1 MNGERRTVILAE
13 ISSEI
18 SYGYTTSA
26 KAERIGPRFLRITD
40 IRGGS
45 VTWDTVPFCKIPD
58 SQIPKYLLEKGD
70 IVVARTG
77 NSTGENYLF
86 KGDEDTIFASYLV
99 RFRISSSIADPRYVW
114 YTMRSP
120 AWWNFIQ
127 GVKTGSAQ
135 AGVNAKILSM
145 FRLPLPPLPEQRAIA
160 HILGTLD
167 DKIELNRRMNETL
180 EAVVQ
185 ALFKSWFV
193 DFDPVVVNAI
203 KAGTPIPDKFAE
215 HAAYYRENPD
225 ALGLPE
231 HILRLFPNRFQES
244 ELGPIP
250 EGWRVEE
257 IGDVIELGYGKS
269 LPKKQRNS
277 GPYPVYGSGGIVGF
291 HNKFFVTGPGIIV
304 GRKGTVG
311 SVYWEEH
318 DFFPIDTVFYVKVR
332 KAVPLYWVF
341 LMLHRMD
348 IKRMGADS
356 AVPGVNRNAVYAH
369 KWVIPKH
376 FLFDTFQEFL
386 STILKKIQENGEEI
400 NNLCAL
406 RDTLLPKLIS
416 GELRMPKIERFLE
429 ERGQ

>member
-180 EAVVQ
+180 EAVAQ

-193 DFDPVVVNAI
+193 DFDPVVVML
-203 KAGTPIPDKFAE
+203 PIIA
-215 HAAYYRENPD
+215 
-225 ALGLPE
+225 
-231 HILRLFPNRFQES
+231 
-244 ELGPIP
+244 
-250 EGWRVEE
+250 
-257 IGDVIELGYGKS
+257 
-269 LPKKQRNS
+269 
-277 GPYPVYGSGGIVGF
+277 
-291 HNKFFVTGPGIIV
+291 
-304 GRKGTVG
+304 
-311 SVYWEEH
+311 
-318 DFFPIDTVFYVKVR
+318 
-332 KAVPLYWVF
+332 
-341 LMLHRMD
+341 
-348 IKRMGADS
+348 
-356 AVPGVNRNAVYAH
+356 
-369 KWVIPKH
+369 
-376 FLFDTFQEFL
+376 
-386 STILKKIQENGEEI
+386 KIQ
-400 NNLCAL
+400 
-406 RDTLLPKLIS
+406 
-416 GELRMPKIERFLE
+416 MH
-429 ERGQ
+429 